1 MRLGMVGAE
10 NDPLSRRIGLTVRCR
25 GDVGLVSWPETL
37 PVRRVGAM
45 NETRIVELRKARGWT
60 QEKLAEKSSVTVR
73 TIQRLE
79 AGNDA
84 SLETLTLLARA
95 LQVPVRDLFAD
106 IQDATL
112 DDAVT
117 NLDRRTALQQE
128 RRRTIT
134 KGLESL
140 YYGVGA
146 LLTLGVLAAIATD
159 LWPNIALLI
168 VPGYW
173 VGGWLLSIFL
183 LFVVV
188 GPRLDRKYPLSIQ
201 RATE

>member
-1 MRLGMVGAE
+1 
-10 NDPLSRRIGLTVRCR
+10 
-25 GDVGLVSWPETL
+25 
-37 PVRRVGAM
+37 M

-60 QEKLAEKSSVTVR
+60 QEKLAEKSTVTVR

-201 RATE
+201 HATE